1 MNCTKCGAPLEMDA
15 KFCNVCG
22 SPVEAAPDT
31 YNPGGYTPGGQS
43 GYTPGSPS
51 GYTPAGQ
58 GGYVP
63 GGQSGYTPGGQGGYV
78 PGGQSGR
85 GAMLSDTKVIRK
97 YFMGNRKWPWILV
110 IAGIP
115 LIAFMGLGLIL
126 IIVGIVLLLR
136 ESYAGEESVD
146 QAWNKQVGIL
156 RTRGMEK
163 LNMIQEQTSLIDPI
177 VLIGWGESP
186 DGTFEAAKMESKN
199 RRSGFSLFGWIGA
212 LASLFRKEDGTEYD
226 PQEIYK
232 IGSDE
237 RLRSM
242 LLEVS
247 MFVFTDS
254 QVLMYRGD
262 VDISTGLVYRESTS
276 ECFYKEIE
284 AINFVESLYKVF
296 NRKKKK
302 YVNKRRESFILY
314 MGGCNFSAS
323 LCSGIEEDSVLDN
336 QFTAM
341 RNLIRDKKNA

>member
-22 SPVEAAPDT
+22 SPVEAPADA
-31 YNPGGYTPGGQS
+31 
-43 GYTPGSPS
+43 YTPGS
-51 GYTPAGQ
+51 Q

-63 GGQSGYTPGGQGGYV
+63 GGQGGYTPGSQRSGGAV
-78 PGGQSGR
+78 FTDAS
-85 GAMLSDTKVIRK
+85 VVRK
-97 YFMGNRKWPWILV
+97 YFMSNRGWPWVLIIV
-110 IAGIP
+110 GIP
-115 LIAFMGLGLIL
+115 LIAVMGLGLIL
-126 IIVGIVLLLR
+126 IIVGLVMLFR
-136 ESYAGEESVD
+136 ESYAGESSVD
-146 QAWNKQVGIL
+146 QAWNRQIEIL
-156 RTRGMEK
+156 RSRGMDK
-163 LNMIQEQTSLIDPI
+163 LNMIQEQTSLIEPI
-177 VLIGWGESP
+177 VLVGWGASP
-186 DGTFEAAKMESKN
+186 DETFEAAKMEAQN
-199 RRSGFSLFGWIGA
+199 RKSSRFSLFGWIGG
-212 LASLFRKEDGTEYD
+212 LFGLFKKEDGTEMD
-226 PQEIYK
+226 PQEVYK

-247 MFVFTDS
+247 MFVFTES

-262 VDISTGLVYRESTS
+262 ADISTGLVYREATS
-276 ECFYKEIE
+276 ECFYKDIE

-302 YVNKRRESFILY
+302 YVNKKRESFILY

-323 LCSGIEEDSVLDN
+323 LCSGVEEHSVLDN